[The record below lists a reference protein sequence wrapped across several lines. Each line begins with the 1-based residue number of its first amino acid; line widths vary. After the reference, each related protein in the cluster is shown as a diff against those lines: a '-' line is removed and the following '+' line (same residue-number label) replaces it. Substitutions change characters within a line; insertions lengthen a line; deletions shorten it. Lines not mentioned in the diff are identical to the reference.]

1 MSATLL
7 KLPLPDREV
16 AEREYVDVAAV
27 RRSLKLSRD
36 RMALAFGIPR
46 NDLAQMELGNVKPR
60 GLAKVLLVVASRDPS
75 AVRGALESMGLA

>member
-1 MSATLL
+1 
-7 KLPLPDREV
+7 
-16 AEREYVDVAAV
+16 
-27 RRSLKLSRD
+27 
-36 RMALAFGIPR
+36 MALAFGIPR